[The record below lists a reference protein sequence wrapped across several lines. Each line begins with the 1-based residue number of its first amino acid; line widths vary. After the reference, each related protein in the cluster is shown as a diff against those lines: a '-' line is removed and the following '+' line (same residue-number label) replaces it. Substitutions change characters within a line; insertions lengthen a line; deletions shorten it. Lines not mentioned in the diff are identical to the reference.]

1 MTTLWKRI
9 RTTVGMAAFALSS
22 HAAGADG
29 FPSHPITIIVPFAAG
44 GPVDI
49 VARTLA
55 EPMSRILKQP
65 VLIDNT
71 AGAGGSVGTTK
82 AARAPADGYTLV
94 LGHSGTHAF
103 NQALYPKLPY
113 RPLEDFRAIA
123 LVASMPSVLSVKAAA
138 PFDDIA
144 GLLAYARKNPG
155 KLNFG
160 TAGAGSVS
168 HLAAAMLVDAAKIEV
183 TFVPYRGSNPAFTDL
198 IAGNI
203 DALFDTSVQAIP
215 QIKGGRVR
223 PLAVTAPQRLD
234 SLPKIPTLEEACCRN
249 LSLEIWYGLFAPR
262 GTPEPVVKALEAAV
276 LASLADRNYR
286 TTMLSANVHI
296 PEIAKANSS
305 DFEATVRRDIV
316 RFGAL
321 AQRANLRAD

>member
-1 MTTLWKRI
+1 MRNLWKRI
-9 RTTVGMAAFALSS
+9 ASTVGMAAFAWSP
-22 HAAGADG
+22 HAASAAD
-29 FPSHPITIIVPFAAG
+29 FPSRPITIIVPFAAG

-49 VARTLA
+49 VARNLA
-55 EPMSRILKQP
+55 GPMSRLLKQP
-65 VLIDNT
+65 VLIDNA
-71 AGAGGSVGTTK
+71 AGAGGSVGTAK

-103 NQALYPKLPY
+103 NQALYPKLLY

-123 LVASMPSVLSVKAAA
+123 LVASMPSVLSVKTSA
-138 PFDDIA
+138 PFGDIA
-144 GLLAYARKNPG
+144 GLLDFARKNPG
-155 KLNFG
+155 KLSVG

-183 TFVPYRGSNPAFTDL
+183 TFVPYRGSSPAFTDL

-223 PLAVTAPQRLD
+223 PLAVTTPQRLE

-249 LSLEIWYGLFAPR
+249 LSLVIWYGLFAPK
-262 GTPEPVVKALEAAV
+262 GTPEPAVKTLEAAV
-276 LASLADRNYR
+276 LASLADRTYR
-286 TTMLSANVHI
+286 ATMLSANAQV
-296 PEIAKANSS
+296 PDIAKANST
-305 DFEATVRRDIV
+305 DLEATVRRDIV
-316 RFGAL
+316 RFGEL
-321 AQRANLRAD
+321 TRRANLKPD